1 VDGQGDAK
9 GETLLGGA
17 TDEHAT
23 QRMELWRAERMK
35 PDEIGALVR
44 AVAYL
49 NIADRRL
56 LHSATTA
63 LLKRAAASKKDSE
76 EWHEGTGAGLRMGD
90 GVDKRILP
98 QIVANIA
105 WAAAV
110 MGDVE
115 ASVHT
120 WLAAHLLGPSL
131 KLLSAEQVCWG
142 VGVGWGGGGVGG
154 WVLGRCHRPVLRQP
168 Q

>member
-1 VDGQGDAK
+1 MHDGSEDVDGQGDAK

-17 TDEHAT
+17 TEHAT

-63 LLKRAAASKKDSE
+63 LLKRDADLKKDSE

-90 GVDKRILP
+90 GVYERILP
-98 QIVANIA
+98 QMVANIA

-115 ASVHT
+115 ASVHM
-120 WLAAHLLGPSL
+120 WLAAHLSGPSL

-142 VGVGWGGGGVGG
+142 LGLGFGGGGVGLS
-154 WVLGRCHRPVLRQP
+154 VYLSV
-168 Q
+168 